1 MSGST
6 GERSFA
12 DIITCIRYWVIHSKP
27 IPSLFTRRIKGVGYS
42 SARVLA
48 SSSGIGLGALGQTS
62 ILQRADKE
70 FHK

>member
-12 DIITCIRYWVIHSKP
+12 DIITSIRYWVIHSIT
-27 IPSLFTRRIKGVGYS
+27 IPSLFIAGWLFVSTG
-42 SARVLA
+42 LA
-48 SSSGIGLGALGQTS
+48 YDGLEALVQMN

-70 FHK
+70 FHYN